1 MPPTHKQ
8 QWNRRHGFAQDASHS
23 RAEIARVSNVKP
35 NVLTKVYQR
44 GVGAHRTN
52 PESVRVKGTFT
63 KDPTVPISRKL
74 TKEQWGMARVYSF
87 VNKLEGRARLN
98 HDTDLV

>member
-1 MPPTHKQ
+1 MPPTNKE
-8 QWNRRHGFAQDASHS
+8 QWNRRHGFARDASHS

-35 NVLTKVYQR
+35 NVLAKVYQR

-52 PESVRVKGTFT
+52 PESVRVKGTFK